1 MLFKTHLLFA
11 LFVSLLLM
19 KFFDFGI
26 LFLLF
31 VLIGSLIPDIDN
43 VESFLGR
50 KYRIISGPVEFIFGH
65 RGLLHSIYPVLGLV
79 ILYFIFKTKLVFA
92 LAIGYFLHLVLD
104 AVTKEGIT
112 FFTVP
117 FRFKVRGF
125 IKTGG
130 IWEKVLLAV
139 LVIANF
145 VLIYNLYF

>member
-11 LFVSLLLM
+11 LLIALLLI
-19 KFFDFGI
+19 KFFDFGY

-50 KYRIISGPVEFIFGH
+50 KYRIISGPIEFIFGH

-79 ILYFIFKTKLVFA
+79 ILYFIFKTELILA
-92 LAIGYFLHLVLD
+92 LSLGYFLHLVLD
-104 AVTKEGIT
+104 ALTKEGIT

-117 FRFKVRGF
+117 FRFKIKGF

-130 IWEKVLLAV
+130 ILEKVLLIV
-139 LVIANF
+139 LVIANLML
-145 VLIYNLYF
+145 VYNLYF